1 MQSTV
6 EETEKHTVKLSVEV
20 PPEEFGADL
29 DRAYRKIAGQ
39 VRIPGFRKGK
49 VPRRIIDAQIG
60 REAVLEEFV
69 QDSVPSY
76 YRAALQEHELA
87 PIADPDISLDQ
98 LEEGKPLLFT
108 ATVEIRPR
116 ITLEDYK
123 GIKVERPPVVVGEQE
138 IDEMVD
144 RMRERFAEL
153 EVVGRPARSGDY
165 VLADI
170 RASVHAEEVPEATR
184 LDYLYEVGSGEFGE
198 ELDKELEGKHK
209 GEILKLNVKLPDR
222 FLERSGEE
230 VSFSVL
236 LKEVKG
242 KVLPAADD
250 EFAKTASEFDTMEE
264 FRADLREKLQE
275 AKQREADAE
284 VRDLVLQNL
293 IDRIDVE
300 LPESLVDDET
310 EHRVQ
315 SAKNRAERAG
325 VSLDAALEAQGWDE
339 LRFRSD
345 ARSHAV
351 RAIKADLVLEA
362 VARAE
367 GLEVTAEELGEE
379 IGQLAVAL
387 GRDAKELARTL
398 DRNGQVVALAGDII
412 RSKALDVL
420 VENAEVVSETGSPIG
435 SQTGSKDAS
444 EPQSEP
450 PSASQSDAET
460 HTESEDDGP
469 VDEPETETAPAPNDT
484 TAPEET

>member
-60 REAVLEEFV
+60 RDAVLEEFV

-116 ITLEDYK
+116 ITLENYK
-123 GIKVERPPVVVGEQE
+123 GIKVERPPVVVGERE

-209 GEILKLNVKLPDR
+209 GEILKLNAKLPERFGDR
-222 FLERSGEE
+222 AAEE

-236 LKEVKG
+236 IKEVKG

-250 EFAKTASEFDTMEE
+250 GFAKTASEFDTMEE

-275 AKQREADAE
+275 AKQREADSE
-284 VRDLVLQNL
+284 VRDLVLQQL
-293 IDRIDVE
+293 IDRVDVE
-300 LPESLVDDET
+300 LPEALVDDET

-325 VSLDAALEAQGWDE
+325 VSLEDALAAQGWDE
-339 LRFRSD
+339 LRFRTD
-345 ARSHAV
+345 ARAHAV
-351 RAIKADLVLEA
+351 RAIKADLVLES
-362 VARAE
+362 VARSE
-367 GLEVTAEELGEE
+367 ELEVTAEELGEE

-387 GRDAKELARTL
+387 GRDAKELAKTL

-420 VENAEVVSETGSPIG
+420 VENAEVVST
-435 SQTGSKDAS
+435 D
-444 EPQSEP
+444 
-450 PSASQSDAET
+450 
-460 HTESEDDGP
+460 
-469 VDEPETETAPAPNDT
+469 PAPSPSEASSPRETPSDT
-484 TAPEET
+484 PEDT

>member
-1 MQSTV
+1 MLSTV

-60 REAVLEEFV
+60 RDAVLEEFV

-123 GIKVERPPVVVGEQE
+123 GIKVERPPVVVGERE

-153 EVVGRPARSGDY
+153 EVVGRPARSGDF

-209 GEILKLNVKLPDR
+209 GEILKLNAKLPER
-222 FLERSGEE
+222 FGDHAAEE

-236 LKEVKG
+236 IKEVKG

-250 EFAKTASEFDTMEE
+250 DFAKTASEFDTMEE

-284 VRDLVLQNL
+284 VRDLVLQKL
-293 IDRIDVE
+293 IDRVDVE
-300 LPESLVDDET
+300 LPEALVDDET

-325 VSLDAALEAQGWDE
+325 VSLDDALAAQGWDE

-345 ARSHAV
+345 ARSHAI
-351 RAIKADLVLEA
+351 RAIKADLVLES
-362 VARAE
+362 VARSE

-387 GRDAKELARTL
+387 GRDAKELAKTL

-420 VENAEVVSETGSPIG
+420 VENAEIVSQSG
-435 SQTGSKDAS
+435 SQTESEIGSEDAA
-444 EPQSEP
+444 PP
-450 PSASQSDAET
+450 PS
-460 HTESEDDGP
+460 
-469 VDEPETETAPAPNDT
+469 ETETSSPEDT
-484 TAPEET
+484 

>member
-123 GIKVERPPVVVGEQE
+123 GIKVERPPVVVGERE

-209 GEILKLNVKLPDR
+209 GEILKLNAKLPERFGDR
-222 FLERSGEE
+222 ASEE

-236 LKEVKG
+236 IKEVKG

-250 EFAKTASEFDTMEE
+250 EFAKTASEFDTMDE

-284 VRDLVLQNL
+284 VRDLVLQKL
-293 IDRIDVE
+293 IDRVDVE
-300 LPESLVDDET
+300 LPEALVDDET

-325 VSLDAALEAQGWDE
+325 VSLDDALAAQGWDE
-339 LRFRSD
+339 LRFRGD
-345 ARSHAV
+345 ARAHAV
-351 RAIKADLVLEA
+351 RAIKADLVLES
-362 VARAE
+362 VARSE

-420 VENAEVVSETGSPIG
+420 VENAEIVSQAGSQIG
-435 SQTGSKDAS
+435 SQTESQIGSKDAA
-444 EPQSEP
+444 
-450 PSASQSDAET
+450 PSPS
-460 HTESEDDGP
+460 
-469 VDEPETETAPAPNDT
+469 ETETSSPEDT
-484 TAPEET
+484 

>member
-49 VPRRIIDAQIG
+49 VPRRIIDA
-60 REAVLEEFV
+60 EEFV

-123 GIKVERPPVVVGEQE
+123 GIKVERPPVVVGERE

-209 GEILKLNVKLPDR
+209 GEILKLNAKLPERFGDR
-222 FLERSGEE
+222 ASEE

-236 LKEVKG
+236 IKEVKG

-250 EFAKTASEFDTMEE
+250 EFAKTASEFDTMDE

-284 VRDLVLQNL
+284 VRDLVLQKL
-293 IDRIDVE
+293 IDRVDVE
-300 LPESLVDDET
+300 LPEALVDDET

-325 VSLDAALEAQGWDE
+325 VSLDDALAAQGWDE
-339 LRFRSD
+339 LRFRGD
-345 ARSHAV
+345 ARAHAV
-351 RAIKADLVLEA
+351 RAIKADLVLES
-362 VARAE
+362 VARSE

-420 VENAEVVSETGSPIG
+420 VENAEIVSQAE
-435 SQTGSKDAS
+435 SQIGSKDAA
-444 EPQSEP
+444 
-450 PSASQSDAET
+450 PSPS
-460 HTESEDDGP
+460 
-469 VDEPETETAPAPNDT
+469 ETETSSPEDT
-484 TAPEET
+484 

>member
-20 PPEEFGADL
+20 PPDEFGADL

-123 GIKVERPPVVVGEQE
+123 GIKVERPPVVVGERE

-209 GEILKLNVKLPDR
+209 GEILKLNAKLPER
-222 FLERSGEE
+222 FGERATEE

-236 LKEVKG
+236 IKEVKG

-250 EFAKTASEFDTMEE
+250 EFAKTASEFDTMDAL
-264 FRADLREKLQE
+264 RADLREKV
-275 AKQREADAE
+275 REVKE
-284 VRDLVLQNL
+284 REIEGVIRDRVLQAMVDTVHVDLPDSL
-293 IDRIDVE
+293 IE
-300 LPESLVDDET
+300 DET
-310 EHRVQ
+310 SHRV
-315 SAKNRAERAG
+315 RHAEENAG
-325 VSLDAALEAQGWDE
+325 RYGLTLDQMLEIQGWDRDR
-339 LRFRSD
+339 LRDDSRD
-345 ARSHAV
+345 HAV

-367 GLEVTAEELGEE
+367 ELEVTAEELGAE
-379 IGQLAVAL
+379 IGSLAQAYD
-387 GRDAKELARTL
+387 RDPKELAKQL
-398 DRNGQVVALAGDII
+398 DRTGQIVTLAGDII
-412 RSKALDVL
+412 RTKALDIL
-420 VENAEVVSETGSPIG
+420 VRDADITDESPEAVNATPAEPAEEPKET
-435 SQTGSKDAS
+435 D
-444 EPQSEP
+444 
-450 PSASQSDAET
+450 
-460 HTESEDDGP
+460 
-469 VDEPETETAPAPNDT
+469 
-484 TAPEET
+484 

>member
-69 QDSVPSY
+69 QDSVPTY
-76 YRAALQEHELA
+76 YRAALQEHELT

-123 GIKVERPPVVVGEQE
+123 GIKVERPPVVVGERE

-198 ELDKELEGKHK
+198 ELDEELEGKHK
-209 GEILKLNVKLPDR
+209 GEILKLNAKLPERFGDR
-222 FLERSGEE
+222 AAEE

-236 LKEVKG
+236 IKEVKG

-250 EFAKTASEFDTMEE
+250 GFAKTASEFDTMEE

-275 AKQREADAE
+275 AKQREADSE
-284 VRDLVLQNL
+284 VRDLVLQQL
-293 IDRIDVE
+293 IDRVDVE
-300 LPESLVDDET
+300 LPEALVDDET

-325 VSLDAALEAQGWDE
+325 VSLEDALAAQGWDE

-345 ARSHAV
+345 ARAHAV
-351 RAIKADLVLEA
+351 RAIKADLVLES
-362 VARAE
+362 VARSE
-367 GLEVTAEELGEE
+367 ELEVTAEELGEE

-387 GRDAKELARTL
+387 GRDAKELAKTL

-420 VENAEVVSETGSPIG
+420 VENAEIVST
-435 SQTGSKDAS
+435 D
-444 EPQSEP
+444 
-450 PSASQSDAET
+450 
-460 HTESEDDGP
+460 
-469 VDEPETETAPAPNDT
+469 PAPSPSEANSPRDT
-484 TAPEET
+484 PDDTPEDT

>member
-29 DRAYRKIAGQ
+29 DRAYRRIAGQ

-69 QDSVPSY
+69 QDSVPTY

-116 ITLEDYK
+116 IELEDYK
-123 GIKVERPPVVVGEQE
+123 GIKVERPSVVVGERE

-153 EVVGRPARSGDY
+153 EVVGRPARSGDF

-170 RASVHAEEVPEATR
+170 RASVHSEEVPEATR
-184 LDYLYEVGSGEFGE
+184 LDYLYEVGSNEFGE

-209 GEILKLNVKLPDR
+209 GEILKLNAKLPERFGDR
-222 FLERSGEE
+222 AEAE

-236 LKEVKG
+236 VKEVKG

-250 EFAKTASEFDTMEE
+250 EFAKTASEFDTIEQ

-284 VRDLVLQNL
+284 VRDLVLQKL
-293 IDRIDVE
+293 IDGVDVE
-300 LPESLVDDET
+300 LPEALVEDET

-325 VSLDAALEAQGWDE
+325 VSLDDALAAQGWDE

-351 RAIKADLVLEA
+351 RAIKADLVLES

-387 GRDAKELARTL
+387 GRDAKDLAQTL

-420 VENAEVVSETGSPIG
+420 VENAEIVSTDATEPPNEAESASGIEA
-435 SQTGSKDAS
+435 QTGSL
-444 EPQSEP
+444 
-450 PSASQSDAET
+450 T
-460 HTESEDDGP
+460 RSEDDGS
-469 VDEPETETAPAPNDT
+469 VEEVEPDAAPSPSEASSPEDT
-484 TAPEET
+484 PEDT

>member
-69 QDSVPSY
+69 QDSVPTY

-123 GIKVERPPVVVGEQE
+123 GIKVERPPVVVGEPE

-209 GEILKLNVKLPDR
+209 GEILKLNAKLPERFGDR
-222 FLERSGEE
+222 AAEE

-236 LKEVKG
+236 MKEVKG

-250 EFAKTASEFDTMEE
+250 GFAKTASEFDTMEE

-275 AKQREADAE
+275 AKQREADSE
-284 VRDLVLQNL
+284 VRDLVLQQL
-293 IDRIDVE
+293 IDRVDVE
-300 LPESLVDDET
+300 LPEALVDDET

-325 VSLDAALEAQGWDE
+325 VSLDDALAAQGWDE

-345 ARSHAV
+345 ARAHAV
-351 RAIKADLVLEA
+351 RAIKADLVLES
-362 VARAE
+362 VARSE
-367 GLEVTAEELGEE
+367 ELEVTAEELGEE

-387 GRDAKELARTL
+387 GRDAKELAKTL

-420 VENAEVVSETGSPIG
+420 VENAEIVST
-435 SQTGSKDAS
+435 D
-444 EPQSEP
+444 
-450 PSASQSDAET
+450 
-460 HTESEDDGP
+460 
-469 VDEPETETAPAPNDT
+469 PAPSPSEANSPRDT
-484 TAPEET
+484 PDDTPEDT

>member
-60 REAVLEEFV
+60 RDTVLEEFV

-98 LEEGKPLLFT
+98 VEEGKPLLFT

-123 GIKVERPPVVVGEQE
+123 GIKAERPPVVVGERE

-184 LDYLYEVGSGEFGE
+184 LDYLYEVGSSEFGE

-209 GEILKLNVKLPDR
+209 GEILKLNAKLPERFGDR
-222 FLERSGEE
+222 AAEE

-236 LKEVKG
+236 IKEVKG

-275 AKQREADAE
+275 AKQGEADAE
-284 VRDLVLQNL
+284 VRDLVLQKL
-293 IDRIDVE
+293 IDRVDVE
-300 LPESLVDDET
+300 LPEALVDDET

-325 VSLDAALEAQGWDE
+325 VSLDDALAAQGWDE

-345 ARSHAV
+345 ARAHAV
-351 RAIKADLVLEA
+351 RAIKADLVLES
-362 VARAE
+362 VARSE
-367 GLEVTAEELGEE
+367 ELEVTAEELGEE

-420 VENAEVVSETGSPIG
+420 VENAEIVSTDATEPRNEAESASETEAQSG
-435 SQTGSKDAS
+435 SQTR
-444 EPQSEP
+444 
-450 PSASQSDAET
+450 
-460 HTESEDDGP
+460 SEDDGS
-469 VDEPETETAPAPNDT
+469 VDGVESDVAPSPSEASSPEDT
-484 TAPEET
+484 

>member
-69 QDSVPSY
+69 QDSVPTY

-123 GIKVERPPVVVGEQE
+123 GIKVERPPVVVGERE

-209 GEILKLNVKLPDR
+209 GEILKLNAKLPERFGDR
-222 FLERSGEE
+222 AAEE

-236 LKEVKG
+236 IKEVKG

-250 EFAKTASEFDTMEE
+250 GFAKTASEFDTMEE

-275 AKQREADAE
+275 AKQREADSE
-284 VRDLVLQNL
+284 VRDLVLQQL
-293 IDRIDVE
+293 IDRVDVE
-300 LPESLVDDET
+300 LPEALVDDET

-325 VSLDAALEAQGWDE
+325 VSLEDALAAQGWDE

-345 ARSHAV
+345 ARAHAV
-351 RAIKADLVLEA
+351 RAIKADLVLES
-362 VARAE
+362 VARSE
-367 GLEVTAEELGEE
+367 ELEVTAEELGEE

-387 GRDAKELARTL
+387 GRDAKELAKTL

-420 VENAEVVSETGSPIG
+420 VENAEIVST
-435 SQTGSKDAS
+435 D
-444 EPQSEP
+444 
-450 PSASQSDAET
+450 
-460 HTESEDDGP
+460 
-469 VDEPETETAPAPNDT
+469 PAPSPSEANSPRDT
-484 TAPEET
+484 PDDTPEDT